1 MVIAT
6 APRDFSACK
15 LMTQHSAECKSAL
28 QHRPAFSFFFFSFFF
43 LMLSSSGCCSAR
55 AEKPVRESFFFFYR
69 KEEERERGSQQGEVR
84 QKEKWWR
91 AGEVGEGRQGKD
103 GRWENGWG
111 GGGGGGGGFLDP
123 IDPIGFQSYI
133 KRAGRTSPFSGPV
146 ERRACVALSAELR
159 PSCVQLCARRGV
171 QYSILEL
178 TCEEKVSNVLLHQ
191 WPFWGRTGG
200 ETITCVDFTTLNSK
214 TIGAQVLYIQLLRE
228 MHSIFQF
235 HLLNWNRC
243 RSVRTADWLQ

>member
-1 MVIAT
+1 M
-6 APRDFSACK
+6 
-15 LMTQHSAECKSAL
+15 
-28 QHRPAFSFFFFSFFF
+28 
-43 LMLSSSGCCSAR
+43 
-55 AEKPVRESFFFFYR
+55 
-69 KEEERERGSQQGEVR
+69 
-84 QKEKWWR
+84 
-91 AGEVGEGRQGKD
+91 GEGRQGKD

-111 GGGGGGGGFLDP
+111 GGGGGGGFLDP
-123 IDPIGFQSYI
+123 IDPIGFRSYI

-178 TCEEKVSNVLLHQ
+178 TCERKYPMYFYTNDLFEG
-191 WPFWGRTGG
+191 GRGERDGG

-235 HLLNWNRC
+235 HLLN
-243 RSVRTADWLQ
+243 

>member
-55 AEKPVRESFFFFYR
+55 AEKPVRESFFFFFYR
-69 KEEERERGSQQGEVR
+69 REEERERGSQQGEVR

-123 IDPIGFQSYI
+123 IDPIGFRSYI

-200 ETITCVDFTTLNSK
+200 ERRGGRRSHVLTL
-214 TIGAQVLYIQLLRE
+214 QPWIQRRLALKFF
-228 MHSIFQF
+228 IFNCWGKCTQYF
-235 HLLNWNRC
+235 SFIC
-243 RSVRTADWLQ
+243 